1 MKRSLSAALAFLCV
15 AAASAGP
22 ASAQGDSIPRIIARI
37 KNLDQWGERSDLKK
51 RLRAIKGIKTA
62 EVLLR
67 SRTMDI
73 SMAESRTLKLTE
85 ITSAIREAEESAN
98 GRSNPKAMS
107 LEMDSIVLVGK
118 VRLATIFA
126 EESDKA
132 LRNLSALSGVA
143 RVKAVRAGQFEL
155 TAKAPRGVNLG
166 AIEESLKRLAAKTIK
181 GGVSKEE
188 IVAVTD
194 VIWTSGKA
202 KKAKPRAPA

>member
-1 MKRSLSAALAFLCV
+1 MTRSLSSALAFLCV

-67 SRTMDI
+67 SRTMDLT
-73 SMAESRTLKLTE
+73 MAESRTLKLTE

-98 GRSNPKAMS
+98 GRNNPKAMS

-126 EESDKA
+126 KGPAEAVRK
-132 LRNLSALSGVA
+132 LSALSGVA
-143 RVKAVRAGQFEL
+143 KVKAVRGGQIEL
-155 TAKAPRGVNLG
+155 TAKAPRGVRLS
-166 AIEESLKRLAAKTIK
+166 AIEKTLKLLLAKTIN
-181 GGVSKEE
+181 GGDLMEK

-202 KKAKPRAPA
+202 KKAKPRAPS